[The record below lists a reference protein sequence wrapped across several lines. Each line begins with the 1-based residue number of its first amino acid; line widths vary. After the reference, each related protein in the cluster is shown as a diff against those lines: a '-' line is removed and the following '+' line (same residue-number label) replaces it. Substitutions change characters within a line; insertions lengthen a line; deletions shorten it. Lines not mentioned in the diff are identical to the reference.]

1 MTVQVD
7 QGQEVETQGWS
18 YPGQKSSTEQQGVAV
33 RLVVA
38 CQVVVVQYPNLTG
51 FNNQFTYNS
60 VHKIF
65 LCLP

>member
-7 QGQEVETQGWS
+7 QRQEVETQGWS

-38 CQVVVVQYPNLTG
+38 RQVVVVQDPNLTG
-51 FNNQFTYNS
+51 FND
-60 VHKIF
+60 
-65 LCLP
+65 